1 MMAHADKGELNN
13 SLNPTFISSSVSGTV
28 RRTSNVSSSFIE
40 NDKIPIK
47 NTVKSPFTNTTG
59 TFEKQTFVSK
69 VGIYDENRNLIA
81 VAKMAQ
87 PVRKREEDS
96 YTFKLKLDL

>member
-1 MMAHADKGELNN
+1 MNN
-13 SLNPTFISSSVSGTV
+13 SLNPTFIFSSVSGTV
-28 RRTSNVSSSFIE
+28 RVSSNNSSSFTE
-40 NDKIPIK
+40 DDDIPIK
-47 NTVKSPFTNTTG
+47 NTVQSLFANTTAS
-59 TFEKQTFVSK
+59 FEKQTFISK

-96 YTFKLKLDL
+96 YTFKFKLDL

>member
-1 MMAHADKGELNN
+1 MMAHANRGELNN
-13 SLNPTFISSSVSGTV
+13 SLNPTFISSSASGSV
-28 RRTSNVSSSFIE
+28 RLTSNNSASFIE
-40 NDKIPIK
+40 DDEIPIK
-47 NTVKSPFTNTTG
+47 NTVKSPFTNTTAS
-59 TFEKQTFVSK
+59 FEKQTFISK

-81 VAKMAQ
+81 IAKLAQ